1 MHLQGFFVYIRVM
14 TWLTALFEAVKA
26 IFVFSAK
33 VTPSE
38 KIQEERF
45 KIKRVRLE
53 ADAFELM
60 LNQTFIEWRRN
71 PEMDIINYVK
81 YKNGNLPD
89 DQEELMISLLRE
101 RMIALIR
108 YRRGF
113 PVVYKQWLKK
123 VENYSV

>member
-1 MHLQGFFVYIRVM
+1 M

-45 KIKRVRLE
+45 KIKRVRMEANEFEAMLE
-53 ADAFELM
+53 E
-60 LNQTFIEWRRN
+60 TFREWRRN
-71 PEMDIINYVK
+71 PEMDIITYVNF
-81 YKNGNLPD
+81 KNSTLPD

-101 RMIALIR
+101 RMIAFNSIQLH
-108 YRRGF
+108 F
-113 PVVYKQWLKK
+113 LSL
-123 VENYSV
+123 N